1 MRNDDA
7 LFQLG
12 MDLEA
17 LTDIEPRSTTQ
28 TEDNTTTNLTSFS
41 KHKHDEKT
49 VEKSSSTSEPS
60 LDYFVTKDG
69 ETFAGSHIII
79 DLYDAEG
86 LNDQARI
93 KSAMLECVEQAGAT
107 LLHIHLHPFEPTGVS
122 GVAVLAESHIS
133 VHTWPENGYAA
144 FDVFMCGDTKPET
157 CIDILSRAFNA
168 GRIEV
173 KQLKRGTD
181 VLNGSANTATAN
193 GPLIGL

>member
-1 MRNDDA
+1 MRNEDA

-17 LTDIEPRSTTQ
+17 LSDLEPRSTTQ
-28 TEDNTTTNLTSFS
+28 TEEYTDTNSISFS
-41 KHKHDEKT
+41 ELEQYEKT
-49 VEKSSSTSEPS
+49 VEKSSSMMSDAS
-60 LDYFVTKDG
+60 LDHFVTRDG
-69 ETFAGSHIII
+69 ETFAGTHIII

-93 KSAMLECVEQAGAT
+93 ETAMLECIDEAGAT

-144 FDVFMCGDTKPET
+144 FDVFMCGDAQPEK
-157 CIDILSRAFNA
+157 CIDILGRAFNA
-168 GRIEV
+168 GRVEV
-173 KQLKRGTD
+173 KQLRRGTE
-181 VLNGSANTATAN
+181 VLSISAS